1 MGRRLP
7 DLSTKLLPY
16 LNPVRD
22 VEPHE
27 LLIAYLDASDSRHA
41 FTGRAFDTYG
51 SGASDPNVLSGSD
64 IIAVA
69 MLSIEI
75 RAKSKSGITPD
86 AALRLEERSGEI
98 TALLERIDPTLEMH
112 QLHEKEFMLA
122 LGGEESP
129 GRLLHGLLLDILRD
143 KRGNKWV
150 ATHKLLA
157 RKRPGLFPIRDQVVS
172 DAVGLGS
179 RSAWWRPWWEAL
191 TGEFGAEI
199 VGRADEVR
207 RRAGADHLSVLRTLD
222 ILIWTREQGRK
233 DLPTDLRKRLG
244 K

>member
-16 LNPVRD
+16 LSSMGD

-27 LLIAYLDASDSRHA
+27 LVLAYLDASDQKHA
-41 FTGRAFDTYG
+41 FTGRAFDTYE
-51 SGASDPNVLSGSD
+51 SRVSDSNVLSGSD
-64 IIAVA
+64 IVAVT
-69 MLSIEI
+69 MLSIEV
-75 RAKSKSGITPD
+75 RAKSKSGISPA
-86 AALRLEERSGEI
+86 AALRLEERAGEI
-98 TALLERIDPTLEMH
+98 TALLERLDPTLELH
-112 QLHEKEFMLA
+112 QLDEKQFMLA

-129 GRLLHGLLLDILRD
+129 GSLLHGLLLEILRD

-172 DAVGLGS
+172 TAVGLGS

-191 TGEFGAEI
+191 TGESGAEI
-199 VGRADEVR
+199 VRRAEEIR
-207 RRAGADHLSVLRTLD
+207 RRVDADHLTVLRILD

-233 DLPTDLRKRLG
+233 DLPTNLRKRLG